1 MRKYVTFFLAFT
13 LAGFAGS
20 TDGSAQDMSALANK
34 IIEEAR
40 QDCQSFEDG
49 KLTLGENVYTQIDVT
64 GDGKPDEAID
74 FSEISCS
81 TAASLY
87 CGTGGCSLEVI
98 ADGKS
103 TRFLTKDWK
112 VFVWDEQPIL
122 MLIVHGSECGG
133 NNLRR
138 CYRATVWTEQGFS
151 TVGP

>member
-1 MRKYVTFFLAFT
+1 MRKFAAFCLAFA
-13 LAGFAGS
+13 LANLVSQPDAQ
-20 TDGSAQDMSALANK
+20 AQDMSAQATK

-40 QDCQSFEDG
+40 QDCSSFENG
-49 KLTLGENVYTQIDVT
+49 KLTLSDKVINKVDVT
-64 GDGKPDEAID
+64 GDGKADEIID
-74 FSEISCS
+74 FSGISCS
-81 TAASLY
+81 SAASLY

-103 TRFLTKDWK
+103 TRFLTKDWN
-112 VFVWDEQPIL
+112 VFVWDGQPIL

-151 TVGP
+151 TVGG